1 MGPGMGAAMSDQ
13 FRQHME
19 AAGPMASEHLGKTRD
34 RHGFTSFS
42 LILQFFNT
50 WGCFMSIV
58 AETLGIW
65 SFCHFQNLSNLMKHR
80 LN

>member
-19 AAGPMASEHLGKTRD
+19 AAGPMVSEHLGKTRD

-42 LILQFFNT
+42 L
-50 WGCFMSIV
+50 CFYSSS
-58 AETLGIW
+58 TLGAVL
-65 SFCHFQNLSNLMKHR
+65 CQ
-80 LN
+80 